1 MKYLFSILLVMLLL
15 LLPLGNSMIVLAAQ
29 PAALQAY
36 TGYPTFSI
44 VSVAKDTTVKIK
56 TNNLPASDNF
66 RVRMGKMGTRGVGG
80 VVVDSFASGSGGTKT
95 LTFSIPASLHGLRR
109 IAIRF
114 ESTTGSGYF
123 AYNWFYN
130 NTTGGGSVS
139 PGTGYTGYP
148 TFKIVGVVRNNSV
161 TIKTNNLP
169 PSDTFKVL
177 MNTMGTKGVNGI
189 KVDTF
194 NSGSG
199 GTQTLTFTIPAGLKG
214 LRQIAIRIQ
223 STSGSGY
230 FAYNW
235 FYNNTYP

>member
-1 MKYLFSILLVMLLL
+1 
-15 LLPLGNSMIVLAAQ
+15 MIALAAQ
-29 PAALQAY
+29 PAAPEAY
-36 TGYPTFSI
+36 YGYPTFSI
-44 VSVAKDTTVKIK
+44 VSVDRDNTVTIK
-56 TNNLPASDNF
+56 TNNLPPSDNF

-80 VVVDSFASGSGGTKT
+80 TNSGSFASGSGGSKT
-95 LTFSIPASLHGLRR
+95 LTFSIPSGLHGLRR

-130 NTTGGGSVS
+130 NTTSGGSGS
-139 PGTGYTGYP
+139 PGTGYTGIP

-177 MNTMGTKGVNGI
+177 MNNMGTKGVNGI

-199 GTQTLTFTIPAGLKG
+199 GTQTLTFTIPGGLKG
-214 LRQIAIRIQ
+214 LRQIAIRLQ

-230 FAYNW
+230 YAYNW